1 MKGGDTMINQTTKP
15 KARQER
21 PALKVMHRI
30 DTDKDGKNATIS
42 STVTNPPKLREAVG
56 MAPKLPKIKK
66 PSTIGIE
73 TKAKDK
79 PTSGTSSKAEAKD
92 ASKDNGIGD
101 FDYKVL
107 RALDTLGGKDV
118 DSMTLAKKTGTTH
131 SHPDAPRAPIRHA
144 MQAFEK
150 MGYVKAE
157 KKGAKYLFSITEQGR
172 KAALTTEGKDKH
184 DPDDVPDHMLNE
196 AHKAKQAKEAGSAPA
211 STSERP
217 ANTDIECPKCHTFN
231 PFMAEFCKE
240 CGTVLRQRIG
250 TVVKAAQVAA
260 YNLFFRL
267 AGQET

>member
-1 MKGGDTMINQTTKP
+1 MINQVKKG
-15 KARQER
+15 KAKTEKT
-21 PALKVMHRI
+21 ALKVMHTVDKNHDGTFSI
-30 DTDKDGKNATIS
+30 DSNA
-42 STVTNPPKLREAVG
+42 PKIREAVG

-79 PTSGTSSKAEAKD
+79 PKAEAKD

-107 RALDTLGGKDV
+107 HALEALGGKDV

-157 KKGAKYLFSITEQGR
+157 KKGAKYLFSITEQGK

-196 AHKAKQAKEAGSAPA
+196 AARAKAKEAGGDPAPKP
-211 STSERP
+211 STTSETNFNERP

-240 CGTVLRQRIG
+240 CGTVLRQRAE
-250 TVVKAAQVAA
+250 TVLKAAPTAA
-260 YNLFFRL
+260 
-267 AGQET
+267 

>member
-1 MKGGDTMINQTTKP
+1 MINQTTKP

-73 TKAKDK
+73 TKAKDI
-79 PTSGTSSKAEAKD
+79 PKAEAKD

-107 RALDTLGGKDV
+107 RALDALGGKDV
-118 DSMTLAKKTGTTH
+118 DSMSLAKKTGTTH

-172 KAALTTEGKDKH
+172 KAALTTDGKDKH

-196 AHKAKQAKEAGSAPA
+196 AARAKAKAKEAGGDPAPKP
-211 STSERP
+211 ST
-217 ANTDIECPKCHTFN
+217 TDIECPKCHMFN

-240 CGTVLRQRIG
+240 CGTVLRQRAE
-250 TVVKAAQVAA
+250 TVLEAAHAA
-260 YNLFFRL
+260 
-267 AGQET
+267 A

>member
-1 MKGGDTMINQTTKP
+1 MINQVKKG
-15 KARQER
+15 KAKTEKT
-21 PALKVMHRI
+21 ALKVMHTVDKNHDGTFSI
-30 DTDKDGKNATIS
+30 DSNA
-42 STVTNPPKLREAVG
+42 PKIREAVG

-79 PTSGTSSKAEAKD
+79 PKAEAKD

-107 RALDTLGGKDV
+107 HALEALGGKDV

-157 KKGAKYLFSITEQGR
+157 KKGAKYLFSITEQGK

-196 AHKAKQAKEAGSAPA
+196 AARAKAKAKEAGGDPLPKPS
-211 STSERP
+211 SNERP

-231 PFMAEFCKE
+231 PFMAEFWKE
-240 CGTVLRQRIG
+240 CGSVLRQRAE
-250 TVVKAAQVAA
+250 TVLEAAHAA
-260 YNLFFRL
+260 
-267 AGQET
+267 A

>member
-1 MKGGDTMINQTTKP
+1 MINQTTKP
-15 KARQER
+15 KARQEK
-21 PALKVMHRI
+21 PKLKVMHRI
-30 DTDKDGKNATIS
+30 DTEKDGKNATIS

-56 MAPKLPKIKK
+56 MGPKLAKTEN
-66 PSTIGIE
+66 S
-73 TKAKDK
+73 KDK
-79 PTSGTSSKAEAKD
+79 PKAEPKT
-92 ASKDNGIGD
+92 NGIGD

-107 RALDTLGGKDV
+107 RALDALGGRDV

-172 KAALTTEGKDKH
+172 KAALTTEGKDK
-184 DPDDVPDHMLNE
+184 E
-196 AHKAKQAKEAGSAPA
+196 AKGEAPKVKEAGGDPAPKP
-211 STSERP
+211 SSERP

-240 CGTVLRQRIG
+240 CGTVLRAVP
-250 TVVKAAQVAA
+250 VVVAA
-260 YNLFFRL
+260 
-267 AGQET
+267 